1 MFAVICSCVKSLLRF
16 VRPFIDV
23 RAVNGVVFQVLF
35 PPGVG
40 VVPNASHCYFVY
52 SIYTHMDDYYLKSY
66 IYTL

>member
-1 MFAVICSCVKSLLRF
+1 MFAVICSCVKSLLRI

-23 RAVNGVVFQVLF
+23 RAVNFAVLQVL

-40 VVPNASHCYFVY
+40 VVANASHYYFEY
-52 SIYTHMDDYYLKSY
+52 CIYTHMNDYYLKSY